1 MQVTARW
8 CTLPAPA
15 ATSRSSV
22 LPRIGRASSNSRSVC
37 RRRHR
42 RQGRPW
48 TRLGWWHPKY
58 YRVHHD
64 PVYAMRPAEPIPFR
78 SYTWFPDSLSS
89 PRNCHETVEGRLPNA
104 LVFIAERG
112 RSFSPPPGGDGHP
125 GPGLPL
131 AVQPPTVVFFHDPP
145 LPARSLPC

>member
-1 MQVTARW
+1 
-8 CTLPAPA
+8 
-15 ATSRSSV
+15 
-22 LPRIGRASSNSRSVC
+22 
-37 RRRHR
+37 
-42 RQGRPW
+42 
-48 TRLGWWHPKY
+48 
-58 YRVHHD
+58 
-64 PVYAMRPAEPIPFR
+64 PFR

-145 LPARSLPC
+145 LPARSLPCSRTARARGERCQHVCFLWRHTSSHCGHRLPQHRCLPPAEHDR